1 MAMRWLDW
9 IQTLTTVSQR
19 GLAYSKDPYDRD
31 NYELLRTLCAEMVLH
46 GAPEAVDAKAILS
59 AQSGYPTPKV
69 DVRAAVVREGQLLFV
84 KETQDGKW
92 ALPGG
97 WADLGVS
104 PAEMAAKEVREEAGF
119 EVKATRLLGV
129 FGKRVNDASI
139 FSVYKLIFQCE
150 LVGGEARTSHETSDV
165 RFFARDALPELSMHR
180 THPRHLEAVFARL
193 DDSALPPF
201 FE

>member
-1 MAMRWLDW
+1 MRWLEW

-31 NYELLRTLCAEMVLH
+31 NYELLRTLCAEMVMH
-46 GAPEAVDAKAILS
+46 GAPAALDAKAILS
-59 AQSGYPTPKV
+59 AQAGYPTPKV
-69 DVRAAVVREGQLLFV
+69 DVRAAVVRDGQLLLV
-84 KETQDGKW
+84 KETQDGRW

-129 FGKRVNDASI
+129 FGKRVNDASL

-150 LVGGEARTSHETSDV
+150 LIGGAARTSHETSDV
-165 RFFARDALPELSMHR
+165 RFFTRDALPELSMNR
-180 THPRHLEAVFARL
+180 THPRHLEVVFARL
-193 DDSALPPF
+193 DDSSLPAF

>member
-1 MAMRWLDW
+1 MRWLEW
-9 IQTLTTVSQR
+9 IQTLTTISQR
-19 GLAYSKDPYDRD
+19 GLAYSKDPYDRE
-31 NYELLRTLCAEMVLH
+31 NYELLRAMCAEMITH
-46 GAPEAVDAKAILS
+46 GSGASMHDTVS
-59 AQSGYPTPKV
+59 ALASQTGYPTPKV
-69 DVRAAVVREGQLLFV
+69 DVRAVVVREGRLLLV

-119 EVKATRLLGV
+119 EVKASRLLAV
-129 FGKRVNDASI
+129 FGRKLDPRSV

-150 LVGGEARTSHETSDV
+150 LVGGEARVSHETSEV
-165 RFFARDALPELSMHR
+165 AFFAKDALPELSQHR
-180 THPRHLEAVFARL
+180 THPRHLDAIFARL
-193 DDSALPPF
+193 DDPTLPTF